1 MKETVWVVDDEPL
14 IRAAVL
20 AVLAEVGYETRGF
33 ESAAELYV
41 ALVGGAWPDL
51 VILDHMLP
59 DEDGAQVVHSLRER
73 SEYRDISI
81 LFLTAVSDEEAERL
95 TDLAPVVRKPFD
107 FRDLI
112 AAVEQRLA
120 ERSDASE
127 ASEAELAADA
137 SPTA

>member
-120 ERSDASE
+120 ERAD

-137 SPTA
+137 SPSA

>member
-81 LFLTAVSDEEAERL
+81 LFLTAVSDEESERL

-112 AAVEQRLA
+112 TAVEQRLA
-120 ERSDASE
+120 ERTD